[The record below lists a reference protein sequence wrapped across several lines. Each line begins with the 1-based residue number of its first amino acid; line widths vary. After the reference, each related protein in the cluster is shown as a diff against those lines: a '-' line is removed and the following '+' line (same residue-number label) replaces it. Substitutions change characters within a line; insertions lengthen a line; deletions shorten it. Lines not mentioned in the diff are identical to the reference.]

1 MQKAL
6 LLLFFFPEKT
16 TNVISDANS
25 IEKDQKPGTQNTCN
39 RKRKFNDTVCAKKKS
54 HLDVVPDSKIKVLI
68 DDAVKNIQ
76 NPSYHHCIQKTD

>member
-39 RKRKFNDTVCAKKKS
+39 RKRKFNENSILQLEEVLYEAKNDERIL
-54 HLDVVPDSKIKVLI
+54 H
-68 DDAVKNIQ
+68 
-76 NPSYHHCIQKTD
+76 